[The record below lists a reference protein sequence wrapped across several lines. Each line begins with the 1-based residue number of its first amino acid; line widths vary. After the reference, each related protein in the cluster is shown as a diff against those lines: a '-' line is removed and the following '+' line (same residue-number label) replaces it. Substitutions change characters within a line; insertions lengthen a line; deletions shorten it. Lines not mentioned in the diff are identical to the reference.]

1 MAEKLPEI
9 ATVIPANRSSNFNSV
24 TTAGNKAVAELI
36 KVAASGPDKIADT
49 IKKVVPEVL
58 STLIEVVFEKSK
70 IWSAIDR
77 DDNLDYF
84 RNLDYDSWVN
94 PSDLNNSELNQAKVI
109 GIFFLDIN

>member
-9 ATVIPANRSSNFNSV
+9 PSTIPANRGSNFNAV
-24 TTAGNKAVAELI
+24 TTAGNKAVGELT
-36 KVAASGPDKIADT
+36 KVASHGPDKIADT

-70 IWSAIDR
+70 VWSAIDK
-77 DDNLDYF
+77 DDNLDYY

-94 PSDLNNSELNQAKVI
+94 PSDLNKSELQQAKV
-109 GIFFLDIN
+109 FLF